1 MKTFKAP
8 LQCPVCQQDMTIEK
22 VTCHHCHTSI
32 EGHYHVSKINYL
44 PAETQYF
51 IEIFLKNRGN
61 IKAVEKELNVSY
73 PTVKKYLDDTII
85 RLGYKLEV
93 DLEPD
98 PNKDD
103 VEDPIRLLK
112 EGKITAEE
120 ATKRLKRKGT
130 KS

>member
-1 MKTFKAP
+1 MKTYKVP
-8 LQCPVCQQDMTIEK
+8 LQCPVCEQDMTIEK

-32 EGHYHVSKINYL
+32 DGHYHVSKINYL

-73 PTVKKYLDDTII
+73 PTVKKYLDDTIV
-85 RLGYKLEV
+85 RLGYQLEV
-93 DLEPD
+93 EIETESTSS
-98 PNKDD
+98 N
-103 VEDPIRLLK
+103 EDPIQLLK

-120 ATKRLKRKGT
+120 AASLLKKKG
-130 KS
+130 K

>member
-1 MKTFKAP
+1 MKTFKVP

-73 PTVKKYLDDTII
+73 PTVKKYLDDTIL
-85 RLGYKLEV
+85 RLGYQLDV
-93 DLEPD
+93 DIDLDTTIDE
-98 PNKDD
+98 
-103 VEDPIRLLK
+103 EDPITLLK
-112 EGKITAEE
+112 QGKITAEE
-120 ATKRLKRKGT
+120 ATKRLKKKGRL
-130 KS
+130 

>member
-1 MKTFKAP
+1 MKTFKVP

-22 VTCHHCHTSI
+22 VSCHHCHTSI

-73 PTVKKYLDDTII
+73 PTVKKYLDDTIL
-85 RLGYKLEV
+85 RLGYQLDVEFEL
-93 DLEPD
+93 DTT
-98 PNKDD
+98 KDE
-103 VEDPIRLLK
+103 EDPITLLK
-112 EGKITAEE
+112 QGKITAEE
-120 ATKRLKRKGT
+120 ATKRLKKKGRL
-130 KS
+130 

>member
-1 MKTFKAP
+1 MKTFKVP

-51 IEIFLKNRGN
+51 IEMFLKNRGN

-73 PTVKKYLDDTII
+73 PTVKKYLDDTIL
-85 RLGYKLEV
+85 RLGYQLDVEFEL
-93 DLEPD
+93 DTT
-98 PNKDD
+98 KDE
-103 VEDPIRLLK
+103 EDPITLLK
-112 EGKITAEE
+112 QGKITAEE
-120 ATKRLKRKGT
+120 ATKRLKKKGRL
-130 KS
+130 

>member
-1 MKTFKAP
+1 MKTFKVP

-61 IKAVEKELNVSY
+61 IKALEKELNVSY
-73 PTVKKYLDDTII
+73 PTVKKYLDDTIL
-85 RLGYKLEV
+85 RLGYQLDVEFEL
-93 DLEPD
+93 DTT
-98 PNKDD
+98 KDE
-103 VEDPIRLLK
+103 EDPITLLK
-112 EGKITAEE
+112 QGKITAEE
-120 ATKRLKRKGT
+120 ATKRLKKKGRL
-130 KS
+130 

>member
-1 MKTFKAP
+1 MKTFKVP
-8 LQCPVCQQDMTIEK
+8 LQCPVCQQDMIIEK

-73 PTVKKYLDDTII
+73 PTVKKYLDDTIL
-85 RLGYKLEV
+85 RLGYQLDV
-93 DLEPD
+93 DIELD
-98 PNKDD
+98 TTKDE
-103 VEDPIRLLK
+103 EDPITLLK
-112 EGKITAEE
+112 QGKITAEE
-120 ATKRLKRKGT
+120 ATKRLKKKGRL
-130 KS
+130 

>member
-1 MKTFKAP
+1 MKTFKVP

-73 PTVKKYLDDTII
+73 PTVKKYLDDPIL
-85 RLGYKLEV
+85 RLGYQLDVEFEL
-93 DLEPD
+93 DTT
-98 PNKDD
+98 KDE
-103 VEDPIRLLK
+103 EDPITLLK
-112 EGKITAEE
+112 QGKITAEE
-120 ATKRLKRKGT
+120 ATKRLKKKGRL
-130 KS
+130 

>member
-1 MKTFKAP
+1 MKTFKVP

-61 IKAVEKELNVSY
+61 IKAVEKELQT
-73 PTVKKYLDDTII
+73 PAPRPFFL
-85 RLGYKLEV
+85 
-93 DLEPD
+93 
-98 PNKDD
+98 
-103 VEDPIRLLK
+103 
-112 EGKITAEE
+112 
-120 ATKRLKRKGT
+120 
-130 KS
+130 

>member
-1 MKTFKAP
+1 MKTFKVP

-44 PAETQYF
+44 PSETQYF

-73 PTVKKYLDDTII
+73 PTVKKYLDDTIL
-85 RLGYKLEV
+85 RLGYQL
-93 DLEPD
+93 
-98 PNKDD
+98 D
-103 VEDPIRLLK
+103 VEFELDTTKDEENPITLLK
-112 EGKITAEE
+112 QGKITAEE
-120 ATKRLKRKGT
+120 ATKRLKKKGRL
-130 KS
+130 